1 MLKRLLSKLT
11 GNRQQIEHHLKISTR
26 LRKTDLAF
34 RYRWLMIRSFG
45 HWYPG
50 LNNWLKKTI

>member
-45 HWYPG
+45 HWHPG
-50 LNNWLKKTI
+50 